1 MSDTASDEN
10 IQSDVDKAQGK
21 FWAALQNKD
30 RVAFERL
37 LADDFISRSPGQPN
51 QDRTAFID
59 TLTNFPAQVRSIGSD
74 DLQVHVWESFAV
86 VTGVQS
92 AQLEF
97 SNGQVKANR
106 IAITNIYHQ
115 YEGRWLLKFSHAV
128 SLD

>member
-1 MSDTASDEN
+1 MTQT
-10 IQSDVDKAQGK
+10 QSGEVFQAQQQ

-30 RVAFERL
+30 RAAFEHL
-37 LADDFISRSPGQPN
+37 LSDDFISRSPGQTN

-59 TLTNFPAQVRSIGSD
+59 TLTSFPAQVLSIGSD
-74 DLQVHVWESFAV
+74 NLEIHVWDSFAV

-97 SNGQVKANR
+97 TEGQVRENR
-106 IAITNIYHQ
+106 IAITNVFKQ
-115 YEGRWLLKFSHAV
+115 QEGRWLLKFSHAV